1 MAEPQVITCGAQC
14 EVTVMIEPAPASEE
28 RLADIGEMF
37 VLFLVA
43 AVIVFCARGLVNL
56 FWKNHED

>member
-1 MAEPQVITCGAQC
+1 MAEPQVITCGTQC
-14 EVTVMIEPAPASEE
+14 EVTVLIEPAPASEE
-28 RLADIGEMF
+28 RIVDIGTVFTM
-37 VLFLVA
+37 FLVA